1 VVHAEHALQAGI
13 GVVAEAFGVG
23 HRYQGQIQL
32 SVSKIIEGEFF
43 AIRDGGVDGG

>member
-1 VVHAEHALQAGI
+1 MELLLQRYMRVAL
-13 GVVAEAFGVG
+13 ETNM
-23 HRYQGQIQL
+23 